1 MARRPDLH
9 PSPPGPAIESP
20 APHATA
26 RPPSLTIR
34 NLSKRFGPIPVVQDV
49 SLDVHP
55 GELISLL
62 GPSGCGKTTTLRLVA
77 GFERPD
83 QGSIRV
89 DGIVVEEDRTHVAPE
104 RRRVGMV
111 FQEYALFPHLSV
123 AQNVAFGLPKGRDRA
138 ARVEE
143 MLVLVGLEGAG
154 ERFPGEL
161 SGGQQQRVAVARAL
175 APRPAI
181 ILLDEPFSNL
191 DQSLRVQLR
200 EEIRRILRVA
210 SATAV
215 LVTHDQEEALSISD
229 RVAVMLDGRL
239 RQVAAAE
246 ELHHHPADREVAE
259 FVGDAQFLKGTAD
272 GVSVATALGTLRL
285 HRSATGPVQVLV
297 RPEMIRLERG
307 EPAGAAVQGTVV
319 GRQFHGRD
327 QIVSVAVGDGT
338 VVSVRAS
345 SYVRLATGVTVDL
358 TVRDDVVAF
367 PG

>member
-1 MARRPDLH
+1 MAQPVERHSAPAS
-9 PSPPGPAIESP
+9 PSAGFS
-20 APHATA
+20 TG
-26 RPPSLTIR
+26 RTPSLTIR
-34 NLSKRFGPIPVVQDV
+34 NLSKRFGATPVVQDV
-49 SLDVHP
+49 SLDVLP

-89 DGIVVEEDRTHVAPE
+89 DGVVVEEDRTHVAPE

-123 AQNVAFGLPKGRDRA
+123 AQNVAFGLTKGRDRA
-138 ARVEE
+138 VRVAE
-143 MLVLVGLEGAG
+143 MLALVGLEGAG
-154 ERFPGEL
+154 ERFPGDL

-200 EEIRRILRVA
+200 EEIRRILRA
-210 SATAV
+210 ANATAV

-229 RVAVMLDGRL
+229 RVGVMLDGRL
-239 RQVAAAE
+239 RQVAVPE
-246 ELHHHPADREVAE
+246 ELHHHPADREVAA
-259 FVGDAQFLKGTAD
+259 FVGDAQFLPGSASGPT
-272 GVSVATALGTLRL
+272 VSTALGTLRL
-285 HRSATGPVQVLV
+285 HRPASGPVEVLI
-297 RPEMIRLERG
+297 RPELIRIERG
-307 EPAGAAVQGTVV
+307 EPAGDTVQGTVV

-327 QIVSVAVGDGT
+327 QIVSIAVGDGT
-338 VVSVRAS
+338 VLSVRAS
-345 SYVRLATGVTVDL
+345 SYVRLTAGATVDL

-367 PG
+367 PV

>member
-1 MARRPDLH
+1 MAPRTEPH
-9 PSPPGPAIESP
+9 PTEAVAPARVG
-20 APHATA
+20 AG
-26 RPPSLTIR
+26 RPPALTIR
-34 NLSKRFGPIPVVQDV
+34 NLSKRFGATPVVRDV
-49 SLDVHP
+49 SLDVQP

-83 QGSIRV
+83 QGSIQV
-89 DGIVVEEDRTHVAPE
+89 EGTVVEAGRTHVAPE

-123 AQNVAFGLPKGRDRA
+123 AQNVAFGLPKGRERA
-138 ARVEE
+138 ARVDE
-143 MLVLVGLEGAG
+143 MLALVGLAGSG
-154 ERFPGEL
+154 ERFPGDL

-200 EEIRRILRVA
+200 EEIRRILRA
-210 SATAV
+210 ADATAV

-229 RVAVMLDGRL
+229 RVGVMLDGRI
-239 RQVAAAE
+239 RQVATPE
-246 ELHHHPADREVAE
+246 ELYHRPADRDVAQ
-259 FVGDAQFLKGTAD
+259 FVGDAQFLPGTAS
-272 GVSVATALGTLRL
+272 GATVETALGTLVL
-285 HRSATGPVQVLV
+285 HRPATGPVAVLI
-297 RPEMIRLERG
+297 RPELIRIERG
-307 EPAGAAVQGTVV
+307 EPTVGAVQGMVV

-327 QIVSVAVGDGT
+327 QIVSIAVGDGT
-338 VVSVRAS
+338 VLSVRAS
-345 SYVRLATGVTVDL
+345 SYVRLTAGASVDL

-367 PG
+367 PR